1 MLFNS
6 LEFIIFFAPA
16 VILIYALLKRWQRAD
31 LAELWLILSSFF
43 FYAWWQPRYL
53 PLLLG
58 SIGVNYLIG
67 RAFRRTDG
75 SGARKSLLVLGVT
88 ANLGLLGYFK
98 YAGFLTT
105 SMRGVG
111 MGWVPSVDV
120 ILPLAISFFTFQQI
134 AYVVDCYRGKVNDL
148 SLRSYSLFVSFFPQ
162 LIAGPIVHHSEISP
176 QFERNRTR
184 GLRMEDVGIGL
195 IIFCMGLGKKVLIA
209 DQLAL
214 AATPVFAAADAG
226 GTVTFV
232 EGWCAAL
239 SYSLQLYFDFSGYCD
254 MATGVARCVGIVLPM
269 NFNSPY
275 KARNVIEFWR
285 RWHITLSRFL
295 RDYLYIPLGG
305 NRKGSLRHHAN
316 LMITML
322 LGGLWHGA
330 GWNFMVWGGLHGLAL
345 TVNHG
350 WQQVRDR
357 WGRWLGP
364 AMATLLTFLF
374 VTLAWVFFRATT
386 FQGAF
391 VMLKGMAGLEGMA
404 LPLKYLERWGS
415 FGEWLQQAGVSFRA
429 MPAMSSLNAVNSVV
443 VGLVL
448 VWCLPNVYEWISTK
462 QPVLEKVRA
471 SRWPLPIN
479 AWTGIAF
486 GILFVVCLVSLNRV
500 SEFLYFQF

>member
-134 AYVVDCYRGKVNDL
+134 AYVVDCYRGKVNEL

-305 NRKGSLRHHAN
+305 NRKGSLRRHAN

-350 WQQVRDR
+350 WQQVR
-357 WGRWLGP
+357 
-364 AMATLLTFLF
+364 
-374 VTLAWVFFRATT
+374 
-386 FQGAF
+386 
-391 VMLKGMAGLEGMA
+391 
-404 LPLKYLERWGS
+404 
-415 FGEWLQQAGVSFRA
+415 
-429 MPAMSSLNAVNSVV
+429 
-443 VGLVL
+443 
-448 VWCLPNVYEWISTK
+448 
-462 QPVLEKVRA
+462 
-471 SRWPLPIN
+471 
-479 AWTGIAF
+479 
-486 GILFVVCLVSLNRV
+486 
-500 SEFLYFQF
+500 